1 VAAIQGKYSDVQT
14 EMTKGSGGIFDVVV
28 DGQRI
33 FSKHEANRFPTQDE
47 ILAGIER
54 LKKA

>member
-1 VAAIQGKYSDVQT
+1 MAAIRARFADVQA
-14 EMTKGSGGIFDVVV
+14 EMTKGSGGVFDVAV

-33 FSKHEANRFPTQDE
+33 FSKHEAHRFPTQDE

-54 LKKA
+54 IKKA